1 MSTLL
6 LRLAGPLQS
15 WGTAS
20 RFVRRGTDRWPSRS
34 GVIGLLAAARG
45 LRRTDPL
52 EELLTLR
59 IGVRIDS
66 AGRLERDF
74 QTAQGMPLSY
84 RFYLADAV
92 FVAGVEGDPNL
103 LAGLAE
109 ALRHPHFPLYLGRR
123 ACPPAGP
130 VRPELV
136 NTDLPTALAYRA
148 WWASQ
153 QVMSDHHHPTVSLN
167 TVLDCP
173 PGEQDAFT
181 IRDDPISFD
190 PRHRQYS
197 WRSVRRSHVE
207 VDNPRYQPPAP
218 ADDHNPLAAF

>member
-15 WGTAS
+15 WGTSS

-34 GVIGLLAAARG
+34 GVLGLLAAARG

-59 IGVRIDS
+59 VGVRIDA
-66 AGRLERDF
+66 AGRVERDF

-92 FVAGVEGDPNL
+92 FVAGVEGDAGL

-109 ALRHPHFPLYLGRR
+109 ALRRPYFPLYLGRR

-130 VRPELV
+130 VRPELADA
-136 NTDLPTALAYRA
+136 DLRTALSGRA
-148 WWASQ
+148 WWASE
-153 QVMSDHHHPTVSLN
+153 QVMSRHHHPTISLE

-173 PGEQDAFT
+173 PGTPGAWT
-181 IRDDPISFD
+181 VRDDPVSFD
-190 PRHRQYS
+190 PRYRQYS
-197 WRSVRRSHVE
+197 WRSVHRDHVT
-207 VDNPRYQPPAP
+207 VDNPSYQAPAL
-218 ADDHNPLAAF
+218 ADDHDPLAAF